1 MVEEKSTG
9 RPPQQMVWGQIWIDA
24 RGRVRR
30 GPLVIMERD
39 PDAPRNGYTSWSY
52 RRALQQGLLRNYTE
66 GDLFL
71 QDNAPVHKAIA
82 TAEFLQEHGIQVVDF
97 PPYSPDLNPIEHMW
111 WMLKRTVHE
120 LYPELATI
128 GTSEED
134 WEKFC
139 SALKEAWK
147 AIPNSYIRKL
157 IHSMP
162 NRLRAVRRARGYQTK
177 Y

>member
-1 MVEEKSTG
+1 
-9 RPPQQMVWGQIWIDA
+9 
-24 RGRVRR
+24 
-30 GPLVIMERD
+30 
-39 PDAPRNGYTSWSY
+39 
-52 RRALQQGLLRNYTE
+52 
-66 GDLFL
+66 
-71 QDNAPVHKAIA
+71 
-82 TAEFLQEHGIQVVDF
+82 
-97 PPYSPDLNPIEHMW
+97 
-111 WMLKRTVHE
+111 MLKRTVHK
-120 LYPELATI
+120 LYLELATI

-162 NRLRAVRRARGYQTK
+162 DRLRAVRRARGYQTK

>member
-1 MVEEKSTG
+1 
-9 RPPQQMVWGQIWIDA
+9 
-24 RGRVRR
+24 
-30 GPLVIMERD
+30 MERD

-52 RRALQQGLLRNYTE
+52 RRALQAGLLRNYTPR
-66 GDLFL
+66 DLFL
-71 QDNAPVHKAIA
+71 QDNAPVHRAAA

-111 WMLKRTVHE
+111 WMLKRTVHR
-120 LYPELATI
+120 LYPELSTI

-139 SALKEAWK
+139 RALKEAWK
-147 AIPNSYIRKL
+147 EIPCAYIRKL

-162 NRLRAVRRARGYQTK
+162 DRLHAVRRARGYQTK